1 MNTVKTFLKTY
12 KFAIYIVM
20 WRFYLSAFRW
30 FIGPNKKRAKVGQ
43 TVCTRYDLYRHKGK
57 LATVIETGY
66 CEYDLN
72 GKHYRD
78 RDIDCAKLKFKDG
91 TVACNFIP
99 SEYHILNATYPT
111 SGKR

>member
-1 MNTVKTFLKTY
+1 MNKLKTY
-12 KFAIYIVM
+12 LKARKFAIYIVM

-30 FIGPNKKRAKVGQ
+30 FIDRNKIRARVGQ

-57 LATVIETGY
+57 LATVVEAGY
-66 CEYDLN
+66 CEYDDN

-91 TVACNFIP
+91 VVAWNFTP
-99 SEYHILNATYPT
+99 NEYHILNAT
-111 SGKR
+111 